1 MSLRTIAGSGRSWS
15 RASRRPGYFVDA
27 VAAGDE
33 AIEQL
38 RFYEYDVA
46 VIDWRMP
53 RVSGLEVVAWARRN
67 NRPTAMLMLTARD
80 TPSDRIE
87 GLDAGADDYL
97 IKPFDFGELV
107 ARIRALQ
114 RRPRNV
120 DGPAITRGALTL
132 DPARREIEVHGTPV
146 NLTSTEF
153 NILELLLRR
162 SPVRRRPQGHR
173 RARLARRDPAARV
186 QRHRRPDEPTAR
198 QAAQHRYPDRDRPR
212 RGVPPGGS
220 VNRRLERVNV
230 ASLRV
235 ALIST
240 GVVAVVYAIVAMLV
254 VMFVTNDLTAQVDT
268 GWRRN

>member
-1 MSLRTIAGSGRSWS
+1 MRVLVAEDDRGLRDVLVQRLEEG
-15 RASRRPGYFVDA
+15 GYFVGA
-27 VAAGDE
+27 VAAGAE

-132 DPARREIEVHGTPV
+132 DPARREIEGHGAPV
-146 NLTSTEF
+146 NLTLTDF
-153 NILELLLRR
+153 TLLEGLLRA
-162 SPVRRRPQGHR
+162 S
-173 RARLARRDPAARV
+173 AAV
-186 QRHRRPDEPTAR
+186 AG
-198 QAAQHRYPDRDRPR
+198 
-212 RGVPPGGS
+212 RG
-220 VNRRLERVNV
+220 
-230 ASLRV
+230 A
-235 ALIST
+235 
-240 GVVAVVYAIVAMLV
+240 
-254 VMFVTNDLTAQVDT
+254 
-268 GWRRN
+268 